1 MAKEQVFYYHF
12 KKNYVWLVLNLL
24 MLGPLLSCCLRH
36 PACFYWWQF
45 QVLIGLFGV
54 TLLLWGYKYL
64 CKHTLAVVSET
75 GIKIDHCQILRWDDI
90 VSAEYR
96 QARCCFRRLP
106 IIILRPR
113 QGLKY
118 HYNYLQKRCAQMDF
132 TAFSIPLYD
141 ITKEDSRI
149 LQQIIAEQVGVIR
162 K

>member
-24 MLGPLLSCCLRH
+24 MLGLLLSCCLRH

-45 QVLIGLFGV
+45 QVLIGLLGV

-96 QARCCFRRLP
+96 QARCCF
-106 IIILRPR
+106 LRSPVSE
-113 QGLKY
+113 K
-118 HYNYLQKRCAQMDF
+118 KF
-132 TAFSIPLYD
+132 AFFPADWRYGPE
-141 ITKEDSRI
+141 KPVF
-149 LQQIIAEQVGVIR
+149 A
-162 K
+162 

>member
-1 MAKEQVFYYHF
+1 MAGVEFADAGTASQLLPQASRLFL
-12 KKNYVWLVLNLL
+12 LVAVS
-24 MLGPLLSCCLRH
+24 G
-36 PACFYWWQF
+36 ADWT
-45 QVLIGLFGV
+45 FGV

-118 HYNYLQKRCAQMDF
+118 HYNYLQKRCAKMDF